1 MVEHEDILYKVM
13 NSLSKE
19 YEKKESGFEDEV
31 MKKITIEDTKRKER
45 KETLNQLV
53 ITTLI
58 GIGMATILLFIRYFL
73 QDFSLSLLTV
83 TNDLKSSFS
92 IFADFSNNPGFKE
105 WIIIGANLAFL
116 LTIEQIISK
125 KLQSKD

>member
-1 MVEHEDILYKVM
+1 MDEQEDILLKLIK
-13 NSLSKE
+13 SLSKD
-19 YEKKESGFEDEV
+19 YEKKELGFEDEV
-31 MKKITIEDTKRKER
+31 MRKITIEDRKRKER
-45 KETLNQLV
+45 KETLNQLA
-53 ITTLI
+53 ITALI
-58 GIGMATILLFIRYFL
+58 GIGMVTILLIIRYFL
-73 QDFSLSLLTV
+73 QDLSLSILTV

>member
-31 MKKITIEDTKRKER
+31 MKKITIEDKKRKER
-45 KETLNQLV
+45 KETLSQLV
-53 ITTLI
+53 ITVLI
-58 GIGMATILLFIRYFL
+58 GICIATIILLIKYFL
-73 QDFSLSLLTV
+73 QDFSLSLQTV
-83 TNDLKSSFS
+83 INDLKSSFS
-92 IFADFSNNPGFKE
+92 IFTNFSNNPGFNG

-116 LTIEQIISK
+116 LTIEQIVSK
-125 KLQSKD
+125 KMTRKD

>member
-1 MVEHEDILYKVM
+1 MDEQEDILLKLIK
-13 NSLSKE
+13 SLSKD
-19 YEKKESGFEDEV
+19 YEKKELGFEDEV
-31 MKKITIEDTKRKER
+31 MRKITIEDRKRKER
-45 KETLNQLV
+45 KETLNQLA
-53 ITTLI
+53 ITALI
-58 GIGMATILLFIRYFL
+58 GIGMVTILLIIRYFL
-73 QDFSLSLLTV
+73 QDLSLSLLTV

>member
-1 MVEHEDILYKVM
+1 MDEQEEILFKAL

>member
-1 MVEHEDILYKVM
+1 MDEQEEILFKAL

-31 MKKITIEDTKRKER
+31 MKKITIEDKKRKER

>member
-1 MVEHEDILYKVM
+1 MDEQEEILFKAL

-45 KETLNQLV
+45 KETINQLV
-53 ITTLI
+53 ITTII